1 MTGPLHGIRVVDVT
15 AYIAGP
21 LATMV
26 LADQGADVIKVEPPG
41 IGDPLRFLG
50 SLRGGMSAFF
60 ATSNRNKR
68 SVVLNLRDDR
78 ARELLHRL
86 VGGADVFVQNFR
98 PGVVDRIG
106 MDYETLARIR
116 PDLIYVS
123 ISGFGDTG
131 PYAHRPVFDNVIQA
145 LSGMASAQTHPD
157 HGEPDMIRHVV
168 CDKATA
174 LTAAQAI
181 TAAIV
186 ARERGRGGQHV
197 RLAMLDAALAFFWPD
212 GMMNHTY
219 LGEGATAAPT
229 VASIYRALPTADGHM
244 TMSAVTDDQFR
255 GACRALGRPELAE
268 DPRYRTLLDRMA
280 NLEPLVAELG
290 EIANTRGT
298 AEWCERFEKEDVPH
312 APIYALDALCGDPQ
326 LAANGTVVE
335 SEHPTA
341 GRMRQTRPAP
351 RFEKTPAQIASSAP
365 VLGQHTDEVLGELG
379 LGADE
384 TAALRADGVVA

>member
-1 MTGPLHGIRVVDVT
+1 MTGPLDGIRVVDVT

-351 RFEKTPAQIASSAP
+351 RFEKTPAQIASPAP

>member
-351 RFEKTPAQIASSAP
+351 RFEKTPAQIASPAP